1 MSFRVS
7 GIGTAPLAAAVL
19 ALSAL
24 AAAPVLAAPEA
35 GMRVARDSKTSPVR
49 APTAEESKVLDA
61 AALKM
66 RAAKGKA
73 RVGMASG
80 TVDPQQLSHADGSV
94 ELELDETSMVHS
106 VARRNADGSIEM
118 VCVHGSEAAHKAMT
132 APKFASRPVSKVAKE
147 QLK

>member
-1 MSFRVS
+1 MSIRFL
-7 GIGTAPLAAAVL
+7 GTGTAPLAFAVL

-24 AAAPVLAAPEA
+24 AAAPALAAPEA
-35 GMRVARDSKTSPVR
+35 GVRVARDSKTSPVR
-49 APTAEESKVLDA
+49 APTAAEAKALDA
-61 AALKM
+61 ATAKL
-66 RAAKGKA
+66 RAAKGNQ

-80 TVDPQQLSHADGSV
+80 TVDPQQVTHADGTV
-94 ELELDETSMVHS
+94 ELELDESSMVHS

>member
-7 GIGTAPLAAAVL
+7 AMSTAPLAAAVL
-19 ALSAL
+19 ALTAL
-24 AAAPVLAAPEA
+24 TAAPAFAAPEA
-35 GMRVARDSKTSPVR
+35 GMRVARDSKSSPVR
-49 APTAEESKVLDA
+49 APTAEEAKVLDA
-61 AALKM
+61 ATAKM
-66 RAAKGKA
+66 RAAKGNQ

-80 TVDPQQLSHADGSV
+80 TLDPQQLTHPDGSV